1 MKALLFVITP
11 FVLFAQ
17 SFTIKEEKEW
27 IAKIENAVESKN
39 DAAFVTAC
47 DTFLVQH
54 KISAVAWF
62 LCGKNLLFIKTKS
75 INESRANAR
84 IAYKRLEIAEKEFSK
99 TSKQVYLTLDAL
111 QYMGLA
117 AMFLNDNDRAM
128 TAFKTALA
136 RDNRLAAAWY
146 NVAVIY
152 ERRGNQDEAMRAFDK
167 YLRLKESTTRDNF

>member
-1 MKALLFVITP
+1 MKAFLFAIIP
-11 FVLFAQ
+11 LVLFAQ
-17 SFTIKEEKEW
+17 SYTIKEEKEW
-27 IAKIENAVESKN
+27 IAKIENTVESKN
-39 DAAFVTAC
+39 DTAFVAAC
-47 DTFLVQH
+47 DTFLEQH

-62 LCGKNLLFIKTKS
+62 LCGKNLLFVKTKS
-75 INESRANAR
+75 VRESRANAR
-84 IAYKRLEIAEKEFSK
+84 IAYKRLEIAQKEFNK

-117 AMFLNDNDRAM
+117 AMFLNDDDRAL

-167 YLRLKESTTRDNF
+167 YLRLKQNTTKDNF